1 MPPSDVPPQLARS
14 FACYPPGTTK
24 EVGQRRSSALILCV
38 RLVLREKYPRIFRFV
53 IGDRVACPG
62 HRDGDLI
69 MQNINA
75 EFRGHHCEAVDVP
88 MRLDGLG
95 EYQSP
100 QRDAELR
107 KLRGARGG
115 L

>member
-1 MPPSDVPPQLARS
+1 
-14 FACYPPGTTK
+14 
-24 EVGQRRSSALILCV
+24 
-38 RLVLREKYPRIFRFV
+38 
-53 IGDRVACPG
+53 
-62 HRDGDLI
+62 

-75 EFRGHHCEAVDVP
+75 EFRGHHCEAVNVP

>member
-1 MPPSDVPPQLARS
+1 
-14 FACYPPGTTK
+14 
-24 EVGQRRSSALILCV
+24 
-38 RLVLREKYPRIFRFV
+38 
-53 IGDRVACPG
+53 
-62 HRDGDLI
+62 

-75 EFRGHHCEAVDVP
+75 EFRGHHCEAVNVP

-107 KLRGARGG
+107 NPMGDDAAIYRRRYTATRGARPQKEQIA
-115 L
+115 